1 MTDVKRI
8 ALLVNPH
15 SRHGHGLSV
24 AAQAQVAFAAR
35 SVAVEVLTG
44 FDADDA
50 ERLAA
55 EACRRDDIDALVAI
69 GGDGSI
75 RLALDAALATGAKK
89 PVGVIPAGTGN
100 DLARALKIPIDDVP
114 GAVSVI
120 VGGRTT
126 RIDLGRVTLGDGV
139 TTTFVTVAATGF
151 DAEVTA
157 RAVSMVWPRG
167 QARYTLAAL
176 RELVGLKSR
185 RYRIVVDG
193 ELEVDADVVFA
204 AVGNT
209 RSYGGGMLIT
219 PGASLTDGELD
230 VTLASYQ
237 RRFGRITVARIFPRV
252 FKGTHVE
259 HPLVR
264 TLRGAKIEIDSEP
277 TALVS
282 VDGDVIG
289 SLPATLEALP
299 SSVLVFTP

>member
-1 MTDVKRI
+1 MTAIKQV

-15 SRHGHGLSV
+15 SRHGHGAAV
-24 AAQAQVAFAAR
+24 AAQAQEAFATLGVR
-35 SVAVEVLTG
+35 VEVLTG
-44 FDADDA
+44 SDAADA
-50 ERLAA
+50 ERLAV
-55 EACRRDDIDALVAI
+55 EACERSDVDALVAI

-75 RLALDAALATGAKK
+75 RLAVDAALEAGGTK

-100 DLARALKIPIDDVP
+100 DLARALNVPIDDVP
-114 GAVSVI
+114 EAVSVI
-120 VGGRTT
+120 ASGRTT
-126 RIDLGRVTLGDGV
+126 KIDLGRVSLGDGV

-157 RAVSMVWPRG
+157 RAVSMAWPRG

-176 RELVGLKSR
+176 RELVGLSSR
-185 RYRIVVDG
+185 RYRIVVNG
-193 ELEVDADVVFA
+193 ELKVDGDVVFA

-259 HPLVR
+259 HPLVQ
-264 TLRGAKIEIDSEP
+264 TLRGAKIEISSQP

-289 SLPATLEALP
+289 SLPATFEVLP
-299 SSVLVFTP
+299 SAVAVLTP